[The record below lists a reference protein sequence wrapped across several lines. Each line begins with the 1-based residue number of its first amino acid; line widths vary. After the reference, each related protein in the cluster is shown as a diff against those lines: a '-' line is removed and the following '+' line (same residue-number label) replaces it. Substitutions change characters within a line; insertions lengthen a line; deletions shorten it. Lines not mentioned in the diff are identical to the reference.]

1 MGNAYSL
8 SNITLEN
15 DRIARGEESASFWK
29 PGAPVKIRKQILGIV
44 IGIFLTMSFIAPA
57 YSKIDSSKKV
67 CSLNVQELT
76 DILIN
81 VKHGTYTK
89 TYFGYYEHEEN

>member
-1 MGNAYSL
+1 M
-8 SNITLEN
+8 E
-15 DRIARGEESASFWK
+15 
-29 PGAPVKIRKQILGIV
+29 IRKQILGIV

-57 YSKIDSSKKV
+57 YSKISHSKNV

-81 VKHGTYTK
+81 VKQGTYTK
-89 TYFGYYEHEEN
+89 TYYGKYEHKEN